1 MLDELE
7 VWEHIF
13 LEKDEDRL
21 GYLIRMVV
29 TDECAREYVLDKL
42 IELKNKPT
50 EKIEINI
57 DIDKSLKDYPVDLLA
72 EKIAQDIINKI
83 KKDIKT
89 IS

>member
-21 GYLIRMVV
+21 GYLIKMVV

-57 DIDKSLKDYPVDLLA
+57 NIDQSLEDYPVELLA
-72 EKIAQDIINKI
+72 EKIVKDIINDI
-83 KKDIKT
+83 KKDIK

>member
-13 LEKDEDRL
+13 LEKDDDRL

-42 IELKNKPT
+42 IELKKGSVKN
-50 EKIEINI
+50 EGN
-57 DIDKSLKDYPVDLLA
+57 
-72 EKIAQDIINKI
+72 
-83 KKDIKT
+83 
-89 IS
+89 

>member
-57 DIDKSLKDYPVDLLA
+57 DIDKSLSDYPVELLA
-72 EKIAQDIINKI
+72 EKIAKNIIDEI
-83 KKDIKT
+83 KKDIKI

>member
-13 LEKDEDRL
+13 LEKDDDRL
-21 GYLIRMVV
+21 YYLIRMVV
-29 TDECAREYVLDKL
+29 TDECAREYVFDKL
-42 IELKNKPT
+42 TELKNKPT

-72 EKIAQDIINKI
+72 QKITKDIISDI
-83 KKDIKT
+83 KKDIKI

>member
-42 IELKNKPT
+42 IELNNKPT

-57 DIDKSLKDYPVDLLA
+57 DIDKNLKDYPVELLA
-72 EKIAQDIINKI
+72 EKIAEDIIDSI
-83 KKDIKT
+83 KKDIK

>member
-57 DIDKSLKDYPVDLLA
+57 DGINIIDTPTLNIQSQTLL
-72 EKIAQDIINKI
+72 
-83 KKDIKT
+83 
-89 IS
+89 

>member
-57 DIDKSLKDYPVDLLA
+57 DIDKNLKDYPVELLA
-72 EKIAQDIINKI
+72 EKIAEDIIDSI
-83 KKDIKT
+83 KKDIK